1 MLMMIR
7 IVLDL
12 NFYGLDRRPKN
23 ISNWIY
29 DGGKHELAK
38 EHESTNLFL
47 MMSLF
52 MSISSKF
59 VDASS
64 VGRSVCLSEVW
75 LVCPLDGR
83 LVRVP

>member
-1 MLMMIR
+1 MGSIEGRKTYQTGYMM
-7 IVLDL
+7 
-12 NFYGLDRRPKN
+12 
-23 ISNWIY
+23 
-29 DGGKHELAK
+29 GGKHELAK

-64 VGRSVCLSEVW
+64 DGRSVCLSEVW
-75 LVCPLDGR
+75 LVCPLNDR